1 MNRAESNA
9 ALTAAEKAGFK
20 PIRTGIGVPD
30 GKYHFATPD
39 NLDIFLVKEI
49 SSAKGNFAL
58 TFVAGTL
65 KGAEDNNKHISKTF
79 GIGSSDAQMM
89 VTVEHFNNIEP
100 NQLYSIEIA
109 NGRAKS
115 LSLFNANI
123 VNSSEVVTKS
133 KQKVVA

>member
-30 GKYHFATPD
+30 GKYTFGTPD

-65 KGAEDNNKHISKTF
+65 TGTEDNNKHISKTF
-79 GIGSSDAQMM
+79 GIGSTDAQMM

-100 NQLYSIEIA
+100 NQSYTIEISS
-109 NGRAKS
+109 GRVKS
-115 LSLFNANI
+115 LSLVDTNFVDA
-123 VNSSEVVTKS
+123 SEVVTQP
-133 KQKVVA
+133 KQKKVA